1 MKKLI
6 FSIDSILMDA
16 ITPNKQVGSIAKN
29 SIVGFW
35 LGATLLLWI
44 FSGSRLLPSPLDI
57 LTALKMMITEKNFIG
72 ELLISIT
79 FCMKAMGYA
88 IVFAFITAYL
98 SVLPIFRPIC
108 AFVAKARFLSTA
120 GLTFFV
126 GEITPDSGVKKLVM
140 LSFVISVFLVT
151 SMLAVIMEVKKDDL
165 DYARTLR
172 MNEWKSVWEVIIK
185 GKLDMM
191 FEVIRQNFAIAWM
204 MLAMAE
210 SLCRAE
216 GGVGILLTDTDKHFH
231 LDEVFAIQVVILCV
245 GIFFDYMLKN
255 MRAWFF
261 PYSVLKLERK

>member
-1 MKKLI
+1 MKQLKMLRQTA
-6 FSIDSILMDA
+6 IDVT
-16 ITPNKQVGSIAKN
+16 TPNKTIGGSSKN
-29 SIVGFW
+29 SIFAFW
-35 LGATLLLWI
+35 ICSTMLLW
-44 FSGSRLLPSPLDI
+44 FLTGSKLLPSPMDI
-57 LTALKMMITEKNFIG
+57 LTALKMMIVDKNFIG
-72 ELLISIT
+72 ELLTSTT

-88 IVFAFITAYL
+88 IVVSFIVAYL

-140 LSFVISVFLVT
+140 LSFVITVFLVT
-151 SMLAVIMEVKKDDL
+151 SMLAVVMDVKKDDL

-172 MNEWKSVWEVIIK
+172 MNEWKAVWAVIIR
-185 GKLDMM
+185 GKIDMM

-204 MLAMAE
+204 MLAMSE

-216 GGVGILLTDTDKHFH
+216 GGIGILLTDTDKHFH
-231 LDEVFAIQVVILCV
+231 LDEVFGIQLVVLCV
-245 GIFFDYMLKN
+245 GMFFDWSLRKI
-255 MRAWFF
+255 RAWFF

>member
-1 MKKLI
+1 MKIKQI
-6 FSIDSILMDA
+6 AIDA
-16 ITPNKQVGSIAKN
+16 FTPNKTLGSSTQN
-29 SIVGFW
+29 SILTFW
-35 LGATLLLWI
+35 ICSTMLLW
-44 FSGSRLLPSPLDI
+44 FLSGSHLLPSPLEI
-57 LTALKMMITEKNFIG
+57 LAALKRMIVDKNFIG
-72 ELLISIT
+72 ELIKST
-79 FCMKAMGYA
+79 SFCMKAMFYA
-88 IVFAFITAYL
+88 IIISFFVAYL

-140 LSFVISVFLVT
+140 LSFVITVFLVT
-151 SMLAVIMEVKKDDL
+151 SMLAVVMEVKKDDL

-172 MNEWKSVWEVIIK
+172 MNEWKAVWAVIIR

-210 SLCRAE
+210 SICRSE
-216 GGVGILLTDTDKHFH
+216 GGLGILLTDTDKHFK
-231 LDEVFAIQVVILCV
+231 LDEVFGIQLVVLCV
-245 GIFFDYMLKN
+245 GMFFDWLLKKL
-255 MRAWFF
+255 RAWFF

>member
-1 MKKLI
+1 MNIKQTV
-6 FSIDSILMDA
+6 IDA
-16 ITPNKQVGSIAKN
+16 FTPNKNLGATSKN
-29 SIVGFW
+29 SIFGFW
-35 LGATLLLWI
+35 IISTLLLWVL
-44 FSGSRLLPSPLDI
+44 SGSHLLPSPLDI
-57 LTALKMMITEKNFIG
+57 AKALKMMIVDKNFIG
-72 ELLISIT
+72 ELLTSTT

-88 IVFAFITAYL
+88 IVVSFFVAYL
-98 SVLPIFRPIC
+98 SVLPAFRPIC

-140 LSFVISVFLVT
+140 LSFVITVFLVT
-151 SMLAVIMEVKKDDL
+151 SMLAVVMDVKKDDL

-172 MNEWKSVWEVIIK
+172 MNEWKAVWAVIIR

-216 GGVGILLTDTDKHFH
+216 GGIGILLTDTDKHFH
-231 LDEVFAIQVVILCV
+231 LDEVFGIQVVVLCV
-245 GIFFDYMLKN
+245 GMSFDWLLKKI
-255 MRAWFF
+255 RAWFF

>member
-1 MKKLI
+1 MNIKQTV
-6 FSIDSILMDA
+6 IDA
-16 ITPNKQVGSIAKN
+16 FTPNKNLGATSKN
-29 SIVGFW
+29 SIFGFW
-35 LGATLLLWI
+35 IISTLLLWVL
-44 FSGSRLLPSPLDI
+44 SGSHLLPSPLDI
-57 LTALKMMITEKNFIG
+57 AKALKMMIVDKNFIG
-72 ELLISIT
+72 ELLTSTT

-88 IVFAFITAYL
+88 IVVSFFVAYL
-98 SVLPIFRPIC
+98 SVLPVFRPIC

-140 LSFVISVFLVT
+140 LSFVITVFLVT
-151 SMLAVIMEVKKDDL
+151 SMLAVVMDVKKDDL

-172 MNEWKSVWEVIIK
+172 MNEWKAVWAVIIR

-210 SLCRAE
+210 SLCRSE
-216 GGVGILLTDTDKHFH
+216 GGIGILLTDTDKHFH
-231 LDEVFAIQVVILCV
+231 LDEVFGIQVVVLCV
-245 GIFFDYMLKN
+245 GMSFDWLLKKI
-255 MRAWFF
+255 RAWFF

>member
-1 MKKLI
+1 MKKI
-6 FSIDSILMDA
+6 ITDA
-16 ITPNKQVGSIAKN
+16 FTPNKTLGN
-29 SIVGFW
+29 STQNTILTFW
-35 LGATLLLWI
+35 LGATILLWV
-44 FSGSRLLPSPLDI
+44 FSGSHLLPSPMDI
-57 LTALKMMITEKNFIG
+57 LKALKMMIINKNFIG
-72 ELLISIT
+72 ELLISTT
-79 FCMKAMGYA
+79 FCLKAMGYA
-88 IVFAFITAYL
+88 IVVSFVFAYL

-140 LSFVISVFLVT
+140 LSFVITVFLVT
-151 SMLAVIMEVKKDDL
+151 SMLAVVMDVKKDDL

-172 MNEWKSVWEVIIK
+172 MNEWQAMWAVIIR

-191 FEVIRQNFAIAWM
+191 FEVIRQTFAIAWM

-210 SLCRAE
+210 SICRAE
-216 GGVGILLTDTDKHFH
+216 GGIGILLSDTDKHFH
-231 LDEVFAIQVVILCV
+231 LDEVFGIQIVVLCV
-245 GIFFDYMLKN
+245 GITFDWLLKL